1 MRRLTLLL
9 LALVTS
15 MQIMA
20 QTKLSGMIVDDSND
34 EPLIGASILVQ
45 GTSVGCVADYDGNF
59 TLNVPQ
65 GKNTIV
71 VSSVGYV
78 SQTIKLTGQSTMVIR
93 LKQDSQVMEEV
104 VVVGY
109 GTMKKSDLAG
119 ASSSLDE
126 KTLKSAPMTNLDQ
139 SFQGRIA
146 GVTAV
151 QTSGAPGSAVSINVR
166 GQATINAGSDPLYVV
181 DGVIFQAQ
189 DNSGSSLGLADALGN
204 GSHST
209 VSPLSLLNPSD
220 IVSIEVLKDAS
231 ATAIYG
237 AQGANGVVLITTKQG
252 QAGDAK
258 FTYNGSVTVQRQ
270 TQRLDVLNLR
280 EFAEF
285 YNDLAAQGEISQPDE
300 VYSDPSILGV
310 GTNWQD
316 AVFQTALQHQH
327 QISAEGGTEKINY
340 YISGS
345 YMDQE
350 GTIIGS
356 DFERYSFRV
365 NLSSQLKKWL
375 KLGLNATYTHTSES
389 LKLADSDE
397 GLISYSLTT
406 PPDIQI
412 YNIDGGYSSVSK
424 EGYTNPN
431 PIALAM
437 LDDILLYR
445 ESLTGSIYADV
456 TPIKNL
462 TWHIQFGFDL
472 GGSKGDTYSPMVD
485 LGTWSRESN
494 ESRIQHNSN
503 DYWSLSNYIQYNMQF
518 GKHAITAMIGQECWE
533 SSYEYTSV
541 YNTGLPSDIV
551 HNPYLG
557 TGEAQIGEGWG
568 SSSMA
573 SFFTRETYNYDDKYL
588 ATYTYRYDGSS
599 NFGPN
604 NRWAGFHSVAVAWR
618 FTNEKWVQEN
628 MTWLSNGK
636 IRLGWGQTGNSN
648 IGSYKWGAS
657 MSVMETGLGTSYRPA
672 NLKNL
677 DIKWETQEQWNLGF
691 DLGFWDNRINLTV
704 DLYKKTSEDMLM
716 QLNLP
721 SIMGTSG
728 NESSALDA
736 PYGNYGD
743 IENKGIEI
751 ALNLRPFSSKN
762 FEWTSDINISIN
774 RNKLKS
780 LSGSTAL
787 VGYGQWSDVVSRTE
801 PGQSLYGFYGY
812 VVEGIY
818 QDFEDILNSPV
829 NTLVSNNPIIDNGD
843 GTYSWSTDPDDY
855 SRTNTTWV
863 GDIKFKDVNGDGI
876 IDENDKTRIG
886 SPLPKWT
893 FGWNNTF
900 RYKQFDLNI
909 FINGSVGNK
918 VANYLNMKLTHMNS
932 VWTNQ
937 LDDVLGRAVLTAADG
952 NTSAAYW
959 YDDISNVVVSNPDA
973 KLPRATVNDPNDNDA
988 FSTRYIEDGSYIRLK
1003 SITLGYTFDKKV
1015 IDKIGLTN
1023 LRLTLNATNLLTI
1036 TGYDGYDPEV
1046 GLSTASDNVFG
1057 LDNGRYPSPM
1067 TFTFG
1072 LNVSF

>member
-1003 SITLGYTFDKKV
+1003 SITLGYTFDKKI